1 MSPFKMSKVFLHHA
15 QVAKFRQ
22 IWSHY
27 QSRTIRED
35 FAVRRP
41 FEAGPYADGRVAA
54 VAVAD
59 VAAAAKHG

>member
-1 MSPFKMSKVFLHHA
+1 M
-15 QVAKFRQ
+15 AKFRQ